1 MQTNAEFRVSM
12 IGESNTDTREKTASG
27 EDKAGQ
33 MEVSHADVGCSS
45 ERRQGLATVKTG
57 CALGIVYSLKAQC

>member
-1 MQTNAEFRVSM
+1 MMEKATQTHVKRQPV
-12 IGESNTDTREKTASG
+12 G

-45 ERRQGLATVKTG
+45 EQRQGLATVKAG